1 MSPRRIHFLL
11 LCSTGILSRSSQT
24 GARGWQSEIV
34 GAETLFGPWRRPS
47 LILLWTAEHYRICKR
62 LVFGTPKQPRMD
74 HAPGKSGGAVEGG
87 DQLRKGGRGTRYEIL
102 GGRGPSGVLGPA
114 RARPRARIRWGQ
126 LGPHDPAGGHST
138 RQEIIGAVGN
148 RESPKANQGVQRT
161 KRPSPSGL

>member
-1 MSPRRIHFLL
+1 MSPRRIYSLL

-34 GAETLFGPWRRPS
+34 GAEYLFGPWRRPS

-62 LVFGTPKQPRMD
+62 LVLEPSNSRGWTMRQASRVGELR
-74 HAPGKSGGAVEGG
+74 AVTSCGGGAGHALRNIGG
-87 DQLRKGGRGTRYEIL
+87 A
-102 GGRGPSGVLGPA
+102 SGVLGPA
-114 RARPRARIRWGQ
+114 HARPRTRIRWGQ